1 MTRLFVMIPLALTLT
16 AALVACE
23 GAHDPPHE
31 APAAPAPDATTDD
44 KEHGGHEHGDHGAG
58 AADPSAHATLG
69 PHGGEVK
76 TLGALKAEALF
87 TPAGLMVWVTDAA
100 GAPAPGVTG
109 EATVQSAAGVITAP
123 LGVMADHLHA
133 PATLTH
139 GQPANAVLTLKTA
152 AGEAKSGSWSVAA
165 VGLSLHDH
173 TPMFGG
179 AVGMW
184 GETHVELVREPGA
197 LRFYVSDARRAPITA
212 GVSGAAV
219 IGAERVPLTF
229 DPATGALSG
238 AAPGDTQGQPVTL
251 EATVQGAPVTLTFQ
265 PG

>member
-1 MTRLFVMIPLALTLT
+1 VTRLFSLILLS

-23 GAHDPPHE
+23 GEHGHPHE
-31 APAAPAPDATTDD
+31 APAAPTPEGAADKEIRD
-44 KEHGGHEHGDHGAG
+44 KEHGDHDHGAG

-69 PHGGEVK
+69 SHGGEVK

-100 GAPAPGVTG
+100 GAPAQGVTG
-109 EATVQSAAGVITAP
+109 EATIQSASGVVTAP
-123 LGVMADHLHA
+123 LGVMSDHLHA

-139 GQPANAVLTLKTA
+139 GQAANAVLTLKSA

-173 TPMFGG
+173 TPMHGG

-184 GETHVELVREPGA
+184 GATHVEIVREDGA

>member
-1 MTRLFVMIPLALTLT
+1 MTRLLLICALVLPLAALT
-16 AALVACE
+16 ACE
-23 GAHDPPHE
+23 GEHGHPHE
-31 APAAPAPDATTDD
+31 PPAAPEAAAD
-44 KEHGGHEHGDHGAG
+44 KEHGDHDHGAD
-58 AADPSAHATLG
+58 AANPSAHATLG

-76 TLGALKAEALF
+76 PLGALRAEALF

-100 GAPAPGVTG
+100 GAPAQGVTG
-109 EATVQSAAGVITAP
+109 EATIQTASGVVTAP
-123 LGVMADHLHA
+123 LGGMSDHLHA
-133 PATLTH
+133 PATLVH

-184 GETHVELVREPGA
+184 GETHIELVREAGGV
-197 LRFYVSDARRAPITA
+197 RFFVSDARRAPITA

-219 IGAERVPLTF
+219 IGAERVPLAF
-229 DPATGALSG
+229 DAATGALSG
-238 AAPGDTQGQPVTL
+238 AVSADPTGQPVTL
-251 EATVQGAPVTLTFQ
+251 EATVQGETFTLTFQ